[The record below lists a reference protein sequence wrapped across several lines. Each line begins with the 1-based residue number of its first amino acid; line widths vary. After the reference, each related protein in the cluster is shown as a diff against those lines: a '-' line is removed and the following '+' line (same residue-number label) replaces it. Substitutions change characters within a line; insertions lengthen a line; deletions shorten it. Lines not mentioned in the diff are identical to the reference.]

1 MNDEGHSVTE
11 RQALCNA
18 TLVGGGE
25 QLGDAE
31 RGRQPAP
38 H

>member
-1 MNDEGHSVTE
+1 MNDEGHSATE

-18 TLVGGGE
+18 TLVGGGTV
-25 QLGDAE
+25 GDAE

>member
-18 TLVGGGE
+18 TLVGGDLDQAGTV
-25 QLGDAE
+25 A
-31 RGRQPAP
+31 
-38 H
+38 